1 MTGPAAGAAATA
13 VTAAVAT
20 VRAPFAGRARR
31 DIAFCVL
38 TLPLILPGPVVGFAV
53 TIGLAQAVGPPWV
66 AGGNPSWLA
75 MLTAVAVAVLT
86 AALMVATGAARALA
100 AATRRA
106 AGRLLGEHRLG
117 NRQPSG
123 PGRAALPRL
132 VIG

>member
-1 MTGPAAGAAATA
+1 M
-13 VTAAVAT
+13 
-20 VRAPFAGRARR
+20 
-31 DIAFCVL
+31 L

-100 AATRRA
+100 AAGCSASTSRRRPRA
-106 AGRLLGEHRLG
+106 APGSATARAGGRWRT
-117 NRQPSG
+117 
-123 PGRAALPRL
+123 
-132 VIG
+132 